1 MDFFEDSVKTD
12 LARDARLALLHLLR
26 NHDPN
31 HAEPAALLEV
41 ATAYLR
47 LNPHDSE
54 VREALGWVARV
65 DRRVGA

>member
-1 MDFFEDSVKTD
+1 MGILEDPVRAAD
-12 LARDARLALLHLLR
+12 LARDARPGLLHLLR

-41 ATAYLR
+41 PTAYLR

-54 VREALGWVARV
+54 VREALGRVARV
-65 DRRVGA
+65 GA